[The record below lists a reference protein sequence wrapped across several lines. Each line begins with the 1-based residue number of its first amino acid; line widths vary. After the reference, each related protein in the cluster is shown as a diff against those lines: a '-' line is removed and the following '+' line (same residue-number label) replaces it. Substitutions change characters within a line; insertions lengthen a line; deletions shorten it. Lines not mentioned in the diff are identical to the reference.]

1 VNERERD
8 GREGG
13 RREGGE
19 RGREGGE
26 RVEREEERDVPV
38 AQPRETEMEK
48 KAQMGIV
55 EFQLD

>member
-1 VNERERD
+1 MRERET
-8 GREGG
+8 GG
-13 RREGGE
+13 RGE
-19 RGREGGE
+19 GE